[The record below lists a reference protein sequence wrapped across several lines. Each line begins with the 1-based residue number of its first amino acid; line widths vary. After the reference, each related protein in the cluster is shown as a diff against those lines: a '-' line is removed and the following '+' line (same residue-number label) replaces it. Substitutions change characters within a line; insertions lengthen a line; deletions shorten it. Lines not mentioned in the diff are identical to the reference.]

1 MATHYFIANDLNLD
15 SVYQQLLH
23 WFKVRQYEVNGK
35 ESKGEYLIQARKTSL
50 LRTFTGTNLAFK
62 VRIHW
67 SQPSDRANE
76 FVIETT
82 TGKWIS
88 NFAGAG
94 ITSIFTG
101 GLTIITGLAGAG
113 WTVILENSLVE
124 YVENSLQCT
133 RIKPE
138 LSFKID
144 NPFSNV
150 PATDVVEAN
159 SQTELSAREKAEAK
173 VKIELQKLERAYQA
187 GILEPTEYFAKKT
200 ALEATVERYEIDFAI
215 EAQIAK
221 LEQAFI
227 EGILD
232 EREYEAKVASV
243 AKQIEEQ
250 ILQQRLK
257 EKQEEYIAKLKQSLK
272 QGVLSQAEYEAKI
285 ASLDAS

>member
-1 MATHYFIANDLNLD
+1 MATNYFLASDLDLE

-35 ESKGEYLIQARKTSL
+35 ETKGEYLIQARKTSL

-62 VRIHW
+62 VKIYW

-76 FVIETT
+76 FIIETT

-113 WTVILENSLVE
+113 WTVILENSLIE

-138 LSFKID
+138 LDLNINNSYG
-144 NPFSNV
+144 NAS
-150 PATDVVEAN
+150 ATDIN
-159 SQTELSAREKAEAK
+159 CKTKLSAREKAEAK

-187 GILEPTEYFAKKT
+187 GILEPTEFYAKKT

-215 EAQIAK
+215 EEQMAK

-227 EGILD
+227 EGILN
-232 EREYEAKVASV
+232 EQEYEAKVANV
-243 AKQIEEQ
+243 APQIEEQ
-250 ILQQRLK
+250 ILQRRLK
-257 EKQEEYIAKLKQSLK
+257 EKQTEYIAKLKQSLE
-272 QGVLSQAEYEAKI
+272 QGVLSQAEYDAKI
-285 ASLDAS
+285 SSLDSA